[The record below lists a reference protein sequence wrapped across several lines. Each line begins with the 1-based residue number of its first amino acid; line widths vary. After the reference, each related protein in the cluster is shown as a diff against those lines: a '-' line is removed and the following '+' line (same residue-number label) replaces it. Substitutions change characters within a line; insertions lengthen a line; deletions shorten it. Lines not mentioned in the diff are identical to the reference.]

1 MKRYLHLLAIG
12 FLLTG
17 LWVTPVTGQ
26 DLGGLES
33 LVTGSARGDGPGT
46 LVLLLL
52 KGIGLTS
59 EQKQQ
64 VRTIFVAH
72 RENLETLFRDLQ
84 SANTALT
91 KVLFAAEEVGP
102 EDVAPH
108 AERVSQLRQQL
119 LQEGL
124 QVVLEVRQ
132 VLTPEQRAKAARLRE
147 QLRTLQGT
155 LGPPPQPQGG
165 KATR

>member
-1 MKRYLHLLAIG
+1 VKYYLHGLIIG
-12 FLLTG
+12 FFVTT
-17 LWVTPVTGQ
+17 LWVTPVVGQ

-33 LVTGSARGDGPGT
+33 LVTGSTRGDGPGT

-52 KGIGLTS
+52 KGIGLTA

-64 VRTIFVAH
+64 VREILTAH
-72 RENLETLFRDLQ
+72 RESLEISFRDLQ
-84 SANTALT
+84 AAQATLSKT
-91 KVLFAAEEVGP
+91 LFAAEEISAA
-102 EDVAPH
+102 DVAPH
-108 AERVSQLRQQL
+108 AERVTQLRQQL

-147 QLRTLQGT
+147 QLRTLQGA
-155 LGPPPQPQGG
+155 LVAPSPRQKGNV
-165 KATR
+165 R